1 MSLSDTIVD
10 RTCNQE
16 DLVMSMALH
25 GKSWEE
31 ANHQKSLLSKLS
43 KRDHEIQRV
52 AVDNYLSNWK
62 EERPEAETKDSKTE
76 RQSAYRSVANSYYDL
91 ATDFYEYGWGR
102 SFHFCRFYCGEPIRQ
117 AMVRYEHYLAANMN
131 IQPHYKVLDIGCGVG
146 GPAFEICHFT
156 GAHVTGLNINDYQI
170 NRAKRYAV
178 VAGLDARTTFIKG
191 DFMNMPITDNSYDA
205 CYAIEATVHA
215 STLEGVYGEAYRI
228 LKPGGVFGCYEWVVT
243 DKYDP
248 TNREH
253 LRIVRGIEV
262 GNGVAK
268 LVTEKDCLQALKN
281 VGFTIEK
288 ALDSA
293 ANDDKVKWYYPLQG
307 DICKANSVWDY
318 TTLICTSYMG
328 RTIATY
334 ILKTMERLHLVPPG
348 SAAVQKILETSA
360 DSLIEGAI
368 AGIFTPMYFF
378 VAKKPGC
385 LVQ

>member
-1 MSLSDTIVD
+1 
-10 RTCNQE
+10 
-16 DLVMSMALH
+16 MA
-25 GKSWEE
+25 
-31 ANHQKSLLSKLS
+31 
-43 KRDHEIQRV
+43 
-52 AVDNYLSNWK
+52 
-62 EERPEAETKDSKTE
+62 
-76 RQSAYRSVANSYYDL
+76 
-91 ATDFYEYGWGR
+91 
-102 SFHFCRFYCGEPIRQ
+102 
-117 AMVRYEHYLAANMN
+117 RYEHYLAANMN
-131 IQPHYKVLDIGCGVG
+131 IQSHYKVLDIGCGVG

-170 NRAKRYAV
+170 SRAKRYAV

-215 STLEGVYGEAYRI
+215 STLEGVYGEAYRV
-228 LKPGGVFGCYEWVVT
+228 LKPRGVFGCYEWVMT

-262 GNGVAK
+262 GNDVAK
-268 LVTEKDCLQALKN
+268 LVTEKDRLRALKN
-281 VGFTIEK
+281 MGFTIEK

-328 RTIATY
+328 RTLATTYSRPWKGY
-334 ILKTMERLHLVPPG
+334 ISFLQAVLRFKKFLKHLPTHLWRVLSLAFSLPCTFLLPKNL
-348 SAAVQKILETSA
+348 AVWCSNNSQ
-360 DSLIEGAI
+360 G
-368 AGIFTPMYFF
+368 
-378 VAKKPGC
+378 
-385 LVQ
+385 